1 MDLDEYDQ
9 PIGTSQSVDDRVR
22 SARPANNRGS
32 SSPPPPPPPSHIARL
47 IQRTTES
54 KSEVERCLPLWEGSV
69 RAPVG
74 CGVAR
79 AEINFFTMGIEQEA
93 WCIPS

>member
-9 PIGTSQSVDDRVR
+9 PIGTSRLFDDRVR
-22 SARPANNRGS
+22 SARPANSRGS
-32 SSPPPPPPPSHIARL
+32 LSHSPPSHIARP
-47 IQRTTES
+47 IKRTTETET
-54 KSEVERCLPLWEGSV
+54 EVERCLPLWEGSV

-79 AEINFFTMGIEQEA
+79 AEINFLTMEIEQEA

>member
-9 PIGTSQSVDDRVR
+9 PIGTSQLFDDRVR
-22 SARPANNRGS
+22 SARPANDRRSLSHSWS
-32 SSPPPPPPPSHIARL
+32 SQPVRL
-47 IQRTTES
+47 IQRTTEAET
-54 KSEVERCLPLWEGSV
+54 EVERCLPLWEGSV

-79 AEINFFTMGIEQEA
+79 AEIKFLTMEIEQEA

>member
-22 SARPANNRGS
+22 SARPANDRGS
-32 SSPPPPPPPSHIARL
+32 SSPPSHVARL

-54 KSEVERCLPLWEGSV
+54 ETEVERCLPLWEGSV

-79 AEINFFTMGIEQEA
+79 TEINLLTMGIEQEA

>member
-9 PIGTSQSVDDRVR
+9 PIGTSQSFDDRVR
-22 SARPANNRGS
+22 SARPASDRRS
-32 SSPPPPPPPSHIARL
+32 RPSPSHVARL
-47 IQRTTES
+47 IQRTTETETEA
-54 KSEVERCLPLWEGSV
+54 EVERCLPMWEGSV

-79 AEINFFTMGIEQEA
+79 AEINFLTIGIEQEA